1 MTTRNLYYIYYL
13 YWLYYFFLLDNIKLY
28 NNLFKDL
35 DARGITHPICIE
47 VFFFVWKKL
56 KILKKFSYPEKSLP
70 NTFAKVWLLKQKE
83 RRW

>member
-35 DARGITHPICIE
+35 DARGITRPICIE

-56 KILKKFSYPEKSLP
+56 KNFKKVFIPGKMASEY
-70 NTFAKVWLLKQKE
+70 FC
-83 RRW
+83 

>member
-35 DARGITHPICIE
+35 DARGITRPICIE

-56 KILKKFSYPEKSLP
+56 KKFKKVFIPGKMASEY
-70 NTFAKVWLLKQKE
+70 FC
-83 RRW
+83 